1 MSTGLS
7 TGCCRADTE
16 PIRKGLEGVVAGETA
31 ISDVDGQR
39 CQLVY
44 RGYQLD
50 ELIGRAT
57 YEEVS
62 FLLLHGA
69 LPTRSQLAGWTRQLQ
84 ANRALDRPV
93 ADLLTTLP
101 RQSDPMALLR
111 SLMSLLA
118 LQDPDAETEPESV
131 DAMRR
136 SAVRA
141 IAKTPTI
148 VAGIGRLRAGQ
159 PLIAPKAGL
168 SHAANFLYL
177 LHGCEPTEEH
187 ARALDAYFILLAD
200 HGFNASTFTARTV
213 MGTKSDYYSAVVA
226 AIGSLKGP
234 LHGAANR
241 KAMEMLTEIG
251 SDEQVEP
258 YVQRTLADH
267 KRFMGF
273 GHRVYKGE
281 DPRAKHL
288 KRIAKALGESAGEP
302 KWFTI
307 SERLQEAVWKAKGL
321 YINVDFYSASLLH
334 SLGIPT
340 ELFTTMFACAR
351 MAGWSAHILEQAS
364 DNRLIRPLARYTG
377 PRDLRFTP
385 LDQRSP

>member
-1 MSTGLS
+1 MNTSSET
-7 TGCCRADTE
+7 AQ
-16 PIRKGLEGVVAGETA
+16 PVAVHKGLEGIVAEQTS

-39 CQLVY
+39 CQLIY
-44 RGYQLD
+44 RGYPID
-50 ELIGRAT
+50 ELVGKTT

-62 FLLLHGA
+62 YLLLNGSLPNRNQLASWTTELTAARALEPQMMTLLQA
-69 LPTRSQLAGWTRQLQ
+69 LPHRAG
-84 ANRALDRPV
+84 
-93 ADLLTTLP
+93 
-101 RQSDPMALLR
+101 PMAVLR
-111 SLMSLLA
+111 TMMSIQGLY
-118 LQDPDAETEPESV
+118 DTDMEEESI
-131 DAMRR
+131 DTIRKK
-136 SAVRA
+136 AVRA
-141 IAKTPTI
+141 IAKVPMV
-148 VAGIGRLRAGQ
+148 VAAIERMRERQ
-159 PLIAPKAGL
+159 SLIAPKANL
-168 SHAANFLYL
+168 SHAANFLYML
-177 LHGCEPTEEH
+177 LGREPTDQQ

-213 MGTKSDYYSAVVA
+213 ISTKSDYYSAIVA

-273 GHRVYKGE
+273 GHRVYKGA

-288 KRIAKALGESAGEP
+288 KGIAKQLGETNGEL

-334 SLGIPT
+334 YLGIPT

-351 MAGWSAHILEQAS
+351 MAGWSAHIVEQAS
-364 DNRLIRPLARYTG
+364 DNRLIRPLALYVG
-377 PRDLRFTP
+377 PRDLRFVP
-385 LDQRSP
+385 IDQRTGN